1 MYYLFLTNQ
10 EYIPLY
16 SNKNVG
22 FWILI
27 LKRSKNDFF
36 FLLSLLLL
44 LVYEGIWRSSS
55 GNNLLKSDSF
65 PSRNKDN
72 QSQPTQPSLE
82 DSVIPTKALTT
93 TGKGRVK
100 D

>member
-1 MYYLFLTNQ
+1 MYYLFITNQ
-10 EYIPLY
+10 ECIPLY
-16 SNKNVG
+16 SNKNVD

-27 LKRSKNDFF
+27 LKHSKNDFF
-36 FLLSLLLL
+36 FLSLLLL

-72 QSQPTQPSLE
+72 QSQPTQSSLE
-82 DSVIPTKALTT
+82 DSVIPSKAPKT
-93 TGKGRVK
+93 TGKGS
-100 D
+100 

>member
-1 MYYLFLTNQ
+1 MH
-10 EYIPLY
+10 PLY

-27 LKRSKNDFF
+27 LKHSKNDFF
-36 FLLSLLLL
+36 FLSLLLL

-72 QSQPTQPSLE
+72 QSQPTQSSSE

-93 TGKGRVK
+93 TGKGRIK

>member
-1 MYYLFLTNQ
+1 MCYLFLTNQ

-55 GNNLLKSDSF
+55 VELLKSDSF

-72 QSQPTQPSLE
+72 QSQPTQSSLE